1 MFTREIMSSLFKNPN
16 HESRIQLTVVWLNL
30 TIPNQIVKND
40 LKTKKIKLPQMNL
53 FLEKQLIKF
62 SWTYWP
68 RSFCK
73 IKKKLLRL
81 IQSYEDVPFSGPKWT
96 ICHEPNFFVTTHYYY
111 LHLPIGHFHCAKFK
125 KVLTADPEL
134 RDVQFLG
141 PNWSIFPYKN
151 IFQKTC

>member
-62 SWTYWP
+62 SCIYWP
-68 RSFCK
+68 LSFCK
-73 IKKKLLRL
+73 ILKKFFRL
-81 IQSYEDVPFSGPKWT
+81 IQSYEDVPFSGRKWP
-96 ICHEPNFFVTTHYYY
+96 ICHEQIFFGTNHYYY
-111 LHLPIGHFHCAKFK
+111 FHLPIGSFHCAKFK
-125 KVLTADPEL
+125 KHSYTGSRVM
-134 RDVQFLG
+134 RICHFWVQNGPFAPKFFL
-141 PNWSIFPYKN
+141 KN
-151 IFQKTC
+151 Y